1 MKFTKQTIKGYTRA
15 KNTLKTYWV
24 SDNNNYK
31 VHKSLNGTH
40 WLAFFRSAQEEFSLV
55 GPPVSSREKAENQ
68 CTEHSLGLP
77 W

>member
-1 MKFTKQTIKGYTRA
+1 MKFTKQTIKGCTRA

-40 WLAFFRSAQEEFSLV
+40 WLAFFRTAQEEFSLV